1 MAFSSCRQTMSGD
14 ASCNHVRSA
23 GRRERMPFMLNVA
36 ILSFGTLYV
45 SNARVDC
52 RCGLIRAICARW
64 LTSGRAAT
72 SL

>member
-1 MAFSSCRQTMSGD
+1 
-14 ASCNHVRSA
+14 
-23 GRRERMPFMLNVA
+23 MPLMLNVA

-45 SNARVDC
+45 SNARIDC

-64 LTSGRAAT
+64 LSSGRAAT